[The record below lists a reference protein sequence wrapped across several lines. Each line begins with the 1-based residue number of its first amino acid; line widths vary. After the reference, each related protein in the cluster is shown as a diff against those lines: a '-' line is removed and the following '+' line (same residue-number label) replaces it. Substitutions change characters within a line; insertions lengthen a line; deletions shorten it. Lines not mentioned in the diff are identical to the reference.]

1 MVYCIQCDSKIR
13 EDNIVISDEF
23 EGILER
29 RYQCESCGIKFKR
42 VFEMFLEEE
51 VKESRKYGDRA
62 K

>member
-1 MVYCIQCDSKIR
+1 MVYCIKCDSKIGKN
-13 EDNIVISDEF
+13 NIVISDEC

-29 RYQCESCGIKFKR
+29 RYQCENCGIKFKR

-51 VKESRKYGDRA
+51 VKKNRKNRGGA